1 MHAFGMLPGFATEV
15 RYDTWTK
22 NAPVRSRRDAPQLQ
36 GGVWQAGH
44 CVHLVQELRPDAGTS
59 ALKLILSHN
68 AVAGR
73 SPLLAEAVW
82 KLR

>member
-15 RYDTWTK
+15 RYGSWTY

-36 GGVWQAGH
+36 GGVWQARH
-44 CVHLVQELRPDAGTS
+44 CVHLVQELRPDASTG

-68 AVAGR
+68 AMAGC
-73 SPLLAEAVW
+73 SPAFG
-82 KLR
+82 